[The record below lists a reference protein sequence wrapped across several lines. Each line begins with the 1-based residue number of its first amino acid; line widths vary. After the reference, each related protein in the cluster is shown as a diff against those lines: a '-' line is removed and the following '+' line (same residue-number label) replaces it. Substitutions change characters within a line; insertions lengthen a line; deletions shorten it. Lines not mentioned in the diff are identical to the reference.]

1 MLELTV
7 LIISII
13 IIIAVIYYK
22 QENVTEK
29 FENYYLSACP
39 SGYKSFYD
47 KNGDTICCDGN
58 IVANKCVGD
67 LQCTL
72 NGKGTEDMPNCVEAI
87 LKEYRMKGKTQCPS
101 SMTSYY
107 EDKSRDIKG
116 CTSGGYNDTLNG
128 PRNTSQPTCKIYSS
142 WEKNQNTLDSCY
154 NKKMLDE
161 AECFGNNCTKQMI
174 QPIPNKPVLI
184 GIGFSDNT
192 GLFKMS
198 YTRKSAIAFLD
209 AVWPEWRSSGRIN
222 IDKNINTAEVAK
234 AYYVDRTMDKSQV
247 DF

>member
-22 QENVTEK
+22 QGSVTEK

-47 KNGDTICCDGN
+47 KNGDIICCDGN
-58 IVANKCVGD
+58 IVGNRCVGD

-72 NGKGTEDMPNCVEAI
+72 NGKGTEDMPNCVGAI
-87 LKEYRMKGKTQCPS
+87 LKEYREKGKTQCPS
-101 SMTSYY
+101 SMSSYY
-107 EDKSRDIKG
+107 EDKSRNIKG
-116 CTSGGYNDTLNG
+116 CTNGGYNDTLNG
-128 PRNTSQPTCKIYSS
+128 PRTANQATCKIYSS
-142 WEKNQNTLDSCY
+142 EDDNKFKIDSCY

-161 AECFGNNCTKQMI
+161 AVCFGNNCTKQMI
-174 QPIPNKPVLI
+174 QPIKNKPVLI

-192 GLFKMS
+192 GMFKMA
-198 YTRKSAIAFLD
+198 YTRKSIIAYLD
-209 AVWPEWRSSGRIN
+209 SAWPQWRNGGFN
-222 IDKNINTAEVAK
+222 LDKNLNVAEVAK
-234 AYYVDRTMDKSQV
+234 AYYVDRTMDRSEVQ
-247 DF
+247 F